1 MRPLPA
7 TFALAALA
15 AMTAAL
21 AQQTTTQP
29 PSTDTPPPAHST
41 SPPAN
46 PSADPSSSGT
56 DGSQTDKA
64 TLMKRCMAQVQ
75 ASNPGVPENDVKQ
88 FCAKEVYRPPPQ

>member
-46 PSADPSSSGT
+46 PSADPSSGT